1 MKIGVVYP
9 QTEYPADPLAIRDF
23 AQTVEELG
31 FSHILAYDHVLG
43 ANPDRPGGWKPAF
56 PYTYQSAFMSPLL
69 LFSFM
74 AAVTHKLGFITGIL
88 ILPQRETALV
98 AKQAASLDV
107 LCQGRLRLG
116 VGIGWN
122 AVEYTALN
130 QDFQTRGRRIEEQV
144 TLLRDLWTQPLVKFS
159 GNWHYIPDAGLNPMP
174 VQQPIPVWFGGHA
187 PAVLR
192 RVARMGDGWIPNYRR
207 VADAQA
213 SLDTL
218 SRFLEEAGRSWQQVG
233 LETRLVYGQGNPDT
247 WRTIVA
253 EWQQAGATH
262 MSFNTMRAGFN
273 QPQDHLSA
281 LQRFAEEIDL
291 QSQSM
296 QV

>member
-9 QTEYPADPLAIRDF
+9 QTEFPADPLAIRDY

-43 ANPDRPGGWKPAF
+43 ANPNRPGWKPAF
-56 PYTYQSAFMSPLL
+56 PYTYQSSFMSPLL

-74 AAVTHKLGFITGIL
+74 AAVTQKLGFITGIL

-122 AVEYTALN
+122 EIEFTALN
-130 QDFQTRGRRIEEQV
+130 QDFHTRGRRIEEQV
-144 TLLRDLWTQPLVKFS
+144 TLLRDLWTQPLVEFT
-159 GNWHYIPDAGLNPMP
+159 GNWHHIPDAGLNPMP

-192 RVARMGDGWIPNYRR
+192 RVARMGDGWIPDYRR
-207 VADAQA
+207 VADAHA

-218 SRFLEEAGRSWQQVG
+218 SRLLEEAGRSWQQVG
-233 LETRLVYGQGNPDT
+233 LETRLVYGQGNPDS
-247 WRTIVA
+247 WRTIVT
-253 EWQQAGATH
+253 EWQEAGATH

-273 QPQDHLSA
+273 QLQDHLSA
-281 LQRFAEEIDL
+281 LRRFAEEIDL
-291 QSQSM
+291 QSHSM
-296 QV
+296 RA

>member
-74 AAVTHKLGFITGIL
+74 AAVTNRLGFITGIL

-122 AVEYTALN
+122 EVEFEALN
-130 QDFQTRGRRIEEQV
+130 QDFHTRGQRIEEQV
-144 TLLRDLWTQPLVKFS
+144 ALLRDLWTQPLVNFS
-159 GNWHYIPDAGLNPMP
+159 GKWHNIQDAGLNPMP
-174 VQQPIPVWFGGHA
+174 VQRPIPIWFGGHA
-187 PAVLR
+187 TAVLK
-192 RVARMGDGWIPNYRR
+192 RVACLGDGWIPNYRR

-213 SLDTL
+213 SLDAL
-218 SRFLEEAGRSWQQVG
+218 DRYLDKAGRSRKQIG
-233 LETRLVYGQGNPDT
+233 LEIRLVYGQGSPDV
-247 WRTIVA
+247 WQMIVT
-253 EWQQAGATH
+253 EWQLAGATH

-273 QPQDHLSA
+273 QPQDHLAA
-281 LQRFAEEIDL
+281 LRRFAEEIGL
-291 QSQSM
+291 QPQSK